1 MPSAVPRAAEAFR
14 TVWNWR
20 CATSVPRHPS
30 RLLVL
35 ANYPHPRSRLRASQ
49 PVGALRHTGGRCS
62 IHPRRPARR
71 SAHRPLSQRGPLPCG
86 GDNARDDQTHPRG
99 EMDIRPTPRD
109 KGLTLTIRVT
119 AYDNGMIAVDGV
131 PINQASTYDPGT
143 AGSAPQ
149 RQPCSHLASSAGK
162 LRRGGRRNRHHL
174 TRRSV
179 AQACKE
185 SSR

>member
-1 MPSAVPRAAEAFR
+1 
-14 TVWNWR
+14 
-20 CATSVPRHPS
+20 
-30 RLLVL
+30 
-35 ANYPHPRSRLRASQ
+35 
-49 PVGALRHTGGRCS
+49 
-62 IHPRRPARR
+62 
-71 SAHRPLSQRGPLPCG
+71 
-86 GDNARDDQTHPRG
+86 
-99 EMDIRPTPRD
+99 MDIRPTPRD